1 MKIRIS
7 EFIGENYKDWNLGST
22 VILDAYTGS
31 GKTYFV
37 SNILLPYAIK
47 KGKKIVYFCNRRALK
62 EQTRKHQ
69 LDNKTI
75 EIDGE
80 KYLAKDYFYIIPY
93 QYCET
98 ICKFP
103 DFDIREDKLY
113 STKTPT
119 KQNKPKKISISENEI
134 LYFIFDEAHYFV
146 MDSSFNQ
153 KNSFWFEQNF
163 QFKNSIALFLT
174 ATPEPFY
181 LFYYFNQKKAL
192 LTEYLSRFVNAA
204 EDINFFKKEIQRL
217 NDKHLYTTD
226 SEGKINECNL
236 LIENNLRPQIY
247 KKLISEIN
255 NILQTFTPQE
265 TTVSELLLLGENS
278 VKIYS
283 YFLKKDYSQYACYYF
298 YEYDSL
304 INRIIGSNEKWLI
317 FVSSEADGKYLETI
331 FNTIKAPKNGSS
343 FSPIPYAV
351 FLSAKTKN
359 HSASMT
365 YKTLVSK
372 EKFDCEVLIATSVID
387 CGVNIKDETLNNI
400 IISQPDKTEFSQM
413 LGRLRE
419 KEDQKINLYIK
430 VVTDDEKRKFSNRA
444 KREIANAIAYE
455 TFKRYNDNIIKS
467 NYHNEMEKEKL
478 KLINDILAN
487 KLSYMFTFTKKTKQP
502 YEKKC
507 ANIDLLQ
514 DLKINNSFLIY
525 NLYKVWQYA
534 QTSEECEN
542 ENIPQESYL
551 FKQLG
556 WMNKKYISSNWVGYK
571 EDREKIIEF
580 IECFKNQGYLD
591 SSTYERFKN
600 ELFLKILKLPLLLLP
615 KRILKD
621 ISNYKKGRMPHLST
635 INSALVHLKFNY
647 ILKSKRSNG
656 KKKWYIAHIEK
667 DDE

>member
-7 EFIGENYKDWNLGST
+7 EFIGENYKEWNLGST

-119 KQNKPKKISISENEI
+119 KQNKPKKISIRENEI
-134 LYFIFDEAHYFV
+134 LYYIFDEAHYFV

-181 LFYYFNQKKAL
+181 LFYYFNRKKAL

-204 EDINFFKKEIQRL
+204 EDIKFFKKEIQRI
-217 NDKHLYTTD
+217 NDEHLYTKD

-247 KKLISEIN
+247 KKLVSEIN

-265 TTVSELLLLGENS
+265 ATVSEPLLLGES
-278 VKIYS
+278 SAKIYS

-298 YEYDSL
+298 YEYDFL

-331 FNTIKAPKNGSS
+331 LNTIKALENRSS
-343 FSPIPYAV
+343 FSPVPYAV

-359 HSASMT
+359 NSASMT
-365 YKTLVSK
+365 YNYLVSK
-372 EKFDCEVLIATSVID
+372 EQFDCEVLIATSVID

-430 VVTDDEKRKFSNRA
+430 AVTDDEKRKFSNMA

-467 NYHNEMEKEKL
+467 NYHNEMEKEKEKL
-478 KLINDILAN
+478 KLIDDILAN

-502 YEKKC
+502 YEKKGT
-507 ANIDLLQ
+507 NIDILQ

-534 QTSEECEN
+534 QTSEEYEN

-551 FKQLG
+551 LKQLG
-556 WMNKKYISSNWVGYK
+556 WMNKKYIFSNWVGYK

-591 SSTYERFKN
+591 SETYKSFKKELLAKFLDLPMMVLPEILIKNKSKYQDVRVPNMSTFN
-600 ELFLKILKLPLLLLP
+600 DIMDFL
-615 KRILKD
+615 
-621 ISNYKKGRMPHLST
+621 N
-635 INSALVHLKFNY
+635 FNY
-647 ILKSKRSNG
+647 IIKDKRSNG
-656 KKKWYIAHIEK
+656 KKKWYIDYKETP
-667 DDE
+667 